1 MKFNL
6 TKGIVTLTSET
17 QEEALALFS
26 IATKTEEKKAPKK
39 VTEEKPRKRHV
50 HTKICDLCGAN
61 CKGAQG
67 LGVHKRFAHQI
78 KSAGAEAN
86 SAYYAKIKSAKNEGG
101 LLNAERQ
108 FTGIWK

>member
-26 IATKTEEKKAPKK
+26 IATKSEKKE
-39 VTEEKPRKRHV
+39 VVERKRRKRPV
-50 HTKICDLCGAN
+50 HTKICDICGAE
-61 CKGAQG
+61 CKGLQG
-67 LGVHKRFAHQI
+67 LGVHKRFQHQI
-78 KSAGAEAN
+78 KSPGAEAN
-86 SAYYAKIKSAKNEGG
+86 AKWQEKQKA
-101 LLNAERQ
+101 LNAERS

>member
-26 IATKTEEKKAPKK
+26 IATKSEKKVVAEVKH
-39 VTEEKPRKRHV
+39 RKRHV
-50 HTKICDLCGAN
+50 HTKICDICGME

-67 LGVHKRFAHQI
+67 LGVHKRFTHKI
-78 KSAGAEAN
+78 KSPGAEAN
-86 SAYYAKIKSAKNEGG
+86 AAYYAKIKNANNEGG

>member
-26 IATKTEEKKAPKK
+26 IATKSEKKVVAE
-39 VTEEKPRKRHV
+39 VTHRKRHV
-50 HTKICDLCGAN
+50 HTKTCDICGVT

-78 KSAGAEAN
+78 KSTGAEAN
-86 SAYYAKIKSAKNEGG
+86 SAYYAKIKKAKGEDVE
-101 LLNAERQ
+101 LNTERS

>member
-26 IATKTEEKKAPKK
+26 IATKSEKKE
-39 VTEEKPRKRHV
+39 VVERKRRKRPV
-50 HTKICDLCGAN
+50 HTKICDICGAE
-61 CKGAQG
+61 CKGLQG
-67 LGVHKRFAHQI
+67 LGVHKRFQHQI
-78 KSAGAEAN
+78 KSPGAEAN
-86 SAYYAKIKSAKNEGG
+86 SAYYAKIKKAKEQEST
-101 LLNAERQ
+101 LNAERS

>member
-26 IATKTEEKKAPKK
+26 IATKSEKKV

-50 HTKICDLCGAN
+50 HTKICDLCGAT